1 MKGRVAILLLIT
13 LLFFYLDFTNQ
24 RKILVY
30 TQAIDQIEKSI
41 NATKNIN
48 TELMVEYDDL
58 CSPDNI
64 SNLVSVELQ
73 HSEQNRG
80 RVVYVQEPDEKTETS
95 SYCIV
100 DLIST
105 KAEASEV
112 QIIPD

>member
-1 MKGRVAILLLIT
+1 MKGRIVVLLLILLLFT
-13 LLFFYLDFTNQ
+13 YLDFTNK

-30 TQAIDQIEKSI
+30 TQTIDQIEKSI

-73 HSEQNRG
+73 HSDQDRG

-105 KAEASEV
+105 KAEASQV
-112 QIIPD
+112 QVIPD

>member
-1 MKGRVAILLLIT
+1 MKGRFVILLVIA
-13 LLFFYLDFTNQ
+13 LLFFYLDFANK

-30 TQAIDQIEKSI
+30 TQTIDQIEKSI

-73 HSEQNRG
+73 QSELAKG
-80 RVVYVQEPDEKTETS
+80 KVVYVQEPNEKTETS

-105 KAEASEV
+105 KAEASQV

>member
-1 MKGRVAILLLIT
+1 MKGRIVVLLLILLLFT
-13 LLFFYLDFTNQ
+13 YLDFTNK

-30 TQAIDQIEKSI
+30 TQTIDQIEKSI

-73 HSEQNRG
+73 QSELDRG
-80 RVVYVQEPDEKTETS
+80 RIVYVQEPCEKTETS

-100 DLIST
+100 DLIAT
-105 KAEASEV
+105 KAEASQV
-112 QIIPD
+112 QVIPD

>member
-1 MKGRVAILLLIT
+1 MKGRVVILLLIA
-13 LLFFYLDFTNQ
+13 LLFFYLDFSNQ
-24 RKILVY
+24 RRILVY
-30 TQAIDQIEKSI
+30 TQAIDQLEKSI

-48 TELMVEYDDL
+48 TELIVEYDDL

-73 HSEQNRG
+73 HSDQGRG
-80 RVVYVQEPDEKTETS
+80 KVIYVQEPDEKTQGS

-100 DLIST
+100 DLISS

-112 QIIPD
+112 HIIPD

>member
-1 MKGRVAILLLIT
+1 MKGRIVILLLIT
-13 LLFFYLDFTNQ
+13 LLFFYLDFSNQ

-30 TQAIDQIEKSI
+30 TQTIDQIEKSI

-73 HSEQNRG
+73 HSKQNRG
-80 RVVYVQEPDEKTETS
+80 RVVYVQEPCSDAQSS

-105 KAEASEV
+105 KAEASHI